1 MITFVLDILKN
12 NIQIVKFFKNINEE
26 KFKKNI
32 FELRLRFML
41 NRKKFLKKKIK
52 KNEFK

>member
-26 KFKKNI
+26 KFKKKYI
-32 FELRLRFML
+32 RI
-41 NRKKFLKKKIK
+41 KIK
-52 KNEFK
+52 IHVK